1 MKELKHFFREH
12 LKKREIKLIKEI
24 NYDSD
29 MVVGDFEIQKEDVN
43 FQNSK
48 SIDKNTIIDTLNIS
62 PSLLKKSSLG

>member
-1 MKELKHFFREH
+1 LKELKHFFREH

-43 FQNSK
+43 F
-48 SIDKNTIIDTLNIS
+48 
-62 PSLLKKSSLG
+62 